1 MPLAIQPKSIPSNV
15 GTKQLAGIQFLW
27 QNKYVASK
35 EEFEGKM
42 TANDKLRFIH
52 LSDIHFSHKAAEFG
66 YDPDSE
72 LRAAVIADVKA
83 TCAKLG
89 AANGALVSGDIAYA
103 AKRVEYDDAARWLDA
118 VTEAAGC
125 ALDSVWICPGNH
137 DVDRDVLKN
146 NPLLLAGY
154 DKVLSH
160 DEFRHQD
167 SELERL
173 LIQSEVRKQ
182 FYAPL
187 ATYNDFAVRYGSN
200 VFADQAKFAPEHDFT
215 LNDGSILRLRALNTA
230 LLSSPSDREG
240 RLFLGERAWTFP
252 RHPAVEYMTIAHHPP
267 SWLADKRDAEV
278 ALEADARIQ
287 LFGHVH
293 DQRFQLGQ
301 DWVKLYAGSINPHR
315 SEPHWK
321 PGYNIIEV
329 SVEAAAR
336 RCMLV
341 EIHAREWQAD
351 TRHFRAIED
360 RQKKPVHTARI
371 ELPDLPE
378 GFAPKTRFEKSGEL
392 EPFEAIAAAMAQE
405 RESIP
410 VAKADFRALV
420 FRFFRLTLSAK
431 NEIVGRM
438 HLAEETD
445 SQLVDVERFK
455 IALVRA
461 NDAGAL
467 DRLEALITEMEG
479 KV

>member
-1 MPLAIQPKSIPSNV
+1 MS
-15 GTKQLAGIQFLW
+15 
-27 QNKYVASK
+27 ASQ
-35 EEFEGKM
+35 
-42 TANDKLRFIH
+42 KLRFVH

-66 YDPDSE
+66 YDPDRE
-72 LRAAVIADVKA
+72 LRAAVIADVK
-83 TCAKLG
+83 TMVTGLG
-89 AANGALVSGDIAYA
+89 AADAVLVSGDVAYA
-103 AKRVEYDDAARWLDA
+103 AKKGEYDDAASWLDA
-118 VTEAAGC
+118 LTEAAGC

-137 DVDRDVLKN
+137 DIDRDVLRN

-154 DKVLSH
+154 DKVLSYP
-160 DEFRHQD
+160 EFRQQTD
-167 SELERL
+167 ELEKL
-173 LIQSEVRKQ
+173 LVQSEVRKQ

-200 VFADQAKFAPEHDFT
+200 VFADQASFAPEHDFT

-230 LLSSPSDREG
+230 LLSSPLDREG

-301 DWVKLYAGSINPHR
+301 DWAKLYAGSINPHR

-321 PGYNIIEV
+321 PGYNIIEA
-329 SVEAAAR
+329 SVETTER
-336 RCMLV
+336 RRLMV
-341 EIHAREWQAD
+341 EIHAREWQPD

-360 RQKKPVHTARI
+360 RQKRPVHVTRI
-371 ELPDLPE
+371 ELADLPE
-378 GFAPKTRFEKSGEL
+378 GFVPQSRPEKSAEMAASD
-392 EPFEAIAAAMAQE
+392 AITASMSQE
-405 RESIP
+405 QESIP
-410 VAKADFRALV
+410 DDPQSFRTLV

-438 HLAEETD
+438 HLSEETD
-445 SQLVDVERFK
+445 SQLIDVERFK

-461 NDAGAL
+461 KDAGAL
-467 DRLEALITEMEG
+467 DQLQVLIAEMEG
-479 KV
+479 KA

>member
-1 MPLAIQPKSIPSNV
+1 
-15 GTKQLAGIQFLW
+15 
-27 QNKYVASK
+27 
-35 EEFEGKM
+35 M
-42 TANDKLRFIH
+42 TANKKLRFVH
-52 LSDIHFSHKAAEFG
+52 LSDIHFSHKAAEYG
-66 YDPDSE
+66 YDPDRE
-72 LRAAVIADVKA
+72 LRAAVVADVKA
-83 TCAKLG
+83 MCAKLG
-89 AANGALVSGDIAYA
+89 VADAVLVSGDIAYA
-103 AKRVEYDDAARWLDA
+103 AKRVEYDDAAQWLDTL
-118 VTEAAGC
+118 TEAAGC

-154 DKVLSH
+154 SQVLSH
-160 DEFRHQD
+160 EEFRQQD
-167 SELERL
+167 AELERL

-200 VFADQAKFAPEHDFT
+200 VFADQVNFAPEHDFT

-329 SVEAAAR
+329 SVEVNER

-360 RQKKPVHTARI
+360 RQQRPVHQARV

-378 GFAPKTRFEKSGEL
+378 GFAPEAQSEKSAEMAATD
-392 EPFEAIAAAMAQE
+392 AIDTLMAQE
-405 RESIP
+405 TESSSGERP
-410 VAKADFRALV
+410 SFRALV

-438 HLAEETD
+438 QLAEETD

-455 IALVRA
+455 IALARA
-461 NDAGAL
+461 NDAGVL
-467 DRLEALITEMEG
+467 DQLEALITEMEG

>member
-1 MPLAIQPKSIPSNV
+1 
-15 GTKQLAGIQFLW
+15 
-27 QNKYVASK
+27 
-35 EEFEGKM
+35 
-42 TANDKLRFIH
+42 
-52 LSDIHFSHKAAEFG
+52 
-66 YDPDSE
+66 
-72 LRAAVIADVKA
+72 
-83 TCAKLG
+83 
-89 AANGALVSGDIAYA
+89 
-103 AKRVEYDDAARWLDA
+103 
-118 VTEAAGC
+118 
-125 ALDSVWICPGNH
+125 
-137 DVDRDVLKN
+137 
-146 NPLLLAGY
+146 LLAGY
-154 DKVLSH
+154 NQVLSH
-160 DEFRHQD
+160 EEFRQQD
-167 SELERL
+167 AELERL

-200 VFADQAKFAPEHDFT
+200 VFADQANFAPEHDFT

-329 SVEAAAR
+329 SIETDER

-360 RQKKPVHTARI
+360 RQQRPVHRARV

-378 GFAPKTRFEKSGEL
+378 GFAPKAQSENSAEKVATDAIDTR
-392 EPFEAIAAAMAQE
+392 MAQE
-405 RESIP
+405 QESSSGEKP
-410 VAKADFRALV
+410 SFRALV

-438 HLAEETD
+438 QLAEETD

-461 NDAGAL
+461 NDAGVL
-467 DRLEALITEMEG
+467 DQLEALITEMEG

>member
-1 MPLAIQPKSIPSNV
+1 
-15 GTKQLAGIQFLW
+15 
-27 QNKYVASK
+27 
-35 EEFEGKM
+35 M
-42 TANDKLRFIH
+42 TANTKLRLIH

-66 YDPDSE
+66 YDPDRE
-72 LRAAVIADVKA
+72 LRAAVIADVRAICA
-83 TCAKLG
+83 TRG
-89 AANGALVSGDIAYA
+89 AADGVLVSGDIAYA
-103 AKRVEYDDAARWLDA
+103 AKRAEYDDAAQWLDS

-200 VFADQAKFAPEHDFT
+200 VFADQVNFAPEHDFT

-267 SWLADKRDAEV
+267 TWLADKRDAEV

-321 PGYNIIEV
+321 PGYNVIEV
-329 SVEAAAR
+329 SVELDKGR
-336 RCMLV
+336 WMLV
-341 EIHAREWQAD
+341 EVHAREWQAD

-360 RQKKPVHTARI
+360 RQKRPVHTARI
-371 ELPDLPE
+371 AMPDLPE
-378 GFAPKTRFEKSGEL
+378 GFIPQARAEKDAEKNAAG
-392 EPFEAIAAAMAQE
+392 AIGATMAQE
-405 RESIP
+405 QESRQ
-410 VAKADFRALV
+410 VAKPSFRSLV
-420 FRFFRLTLSAK
+420 FRFFRLPLSAK
-431 NEIVGRM
+431 NEMVGRLQ
-438 HLAEETD
+438 LAEEID

-455 IALVRA
+455 IALARA

-479 KV
+479 RV